1 MGGEAQAA
9 GVKPVFSPAG
19 LALPNR
25 TLALAAYIG
34 GAIEPYAHLL

>member
-19 LALPNR
+19 LALLNR
-25 TLALAAYIG
+25 TLAMAAYIG
-34 GAIEPYAHLL
+34 AIESYAHLL